1 MIVDELYR
9 DNVGYIMA
17 DVWDADSGNMIRYP
31 AGTTFFVGVALGKG
45 YSLGTVVYAVTCR
58 HVIDAGPD
66 GEQPKALSVRIN
78 RRDGT
83 WEDVPCNRDQWTLS
97 TETDV
102 AVAQLRLGPGFRTWH
117 YHISEHIRF
126 GEPEIK
132 TGHDVFF
139 VGMFEPLPGKDSV
152 EALVR
157 FGTVARHS
165 ARVGIETYPGSD
177 IVEVD
182 AHLVQGMAWPGE
194 SGSPVF
200 AYEEEHT
207 LPGTALNRSL
217 SNGII
222 SGFQIG
228 DALVESTIR
237 PRLIGLLYGHFR
249 FNETAQAARAKSA
262 RGKAPKV
269 YNVEVNYGVAIVIPS
284 SKITA
289 TLMDG
294 RLVSERDRMTQELQQ
309 RLAKKAIPIPDSSH

>member
-9 DNVGYIMA
+9 DNVGYVMA
-17 DVWDADSGNMIRYP
+17 DGWDAATGKIIRYP
-31 AGTTFFVGVALGKG
+31 IGTAFFVGVALGRQ
-45 YSLGTVVYAVTCR
+45 YSLGTVVYAVTCK
-58 HVIDAGPD
+58 HVIYAGPS
-66 GEQPKALSVRIN
+66 GEQPEALSIRIN

-83 WEDVPCNRDQWTLS
+83 WEDIPCNLDQWTLS

-102 AVAQLRLGPGFRTWH
+102 AVAQLRLGPGFRIWP
-117 YHISEHIRF
+117 YRISEHIRV
-126 GEPEIK
+126 GETEIK

-165 ARVGIETYPGSD
+165 AKVGIEIYPGAD
-177 IVEVD
+177 VVEVD

-207 LPGTALNRSL
+207 LQGDALNRSL
-217 SNGII
+217 SNGL
-222 SGFQIG
+222 SGFPIG
-228 DALVESTIR
+228 NAVVESTIT
-237 PRLIGLLYGHFR
+237 PRLIGLLYGHFG
-249 FNETAQAARAKSA
+249 FIETAQAAKARAS
-262 RGKAPKV
+262 RSKASRV
-269 YNVEVNYGVAIVIPS
+269 YSVEVNYGVAIVIPF
-284 SKITA
+284 SKIAA

-294 RLVSERDRMTQELQQ
+294 NLVSERERMSQELQQ
-309 RLAKKAIPIPDSSH
+309 RLVKKATARPDSSN